1 MNVSNTSSMTLQQI
15 RVISST
21 DHAEL
26 PCSISSYLCVLI
38 TIVGMHFPL
47 RGDIFMSILETIWS
61 RREVISAGVM
71 PGVSTMMCGGRPYVI
86 PISIRLDIVS
96 EG

>member
-1 MNVSNTSSMTLQQI
+1 M
-15 RVISST
+15 RDISST

-47 RGDIFMSILETIWS
+47 RGDILIFILERIWS
-61 RREVISAGVM
+61 NRAVMSAGVVS
-71 PGVSTMMCGGRPYVI
+71 GVNAIRCGGMPYVI
-86 PISIRLDIVS
+86 PISIRLEIDSV
-96 EG
+96 G